1 MSELPITADPPL
13 APASGSAPVTSTRTK
28 TWRNAVERHLR
39 GNPVT
44 LFGVALVLALLLIA
58 MAAPAIAPYDPIEL
72 NPKDRLLAPSATHW
86 FGTDEG
92 GRDIFSRIVFGARY
106 SLLAALVVLSLAV
119 TIGTTIGLVAG
130 FAGGKVDEALMRLT
144 DMFLAFP
151 ALVLAMGISAALGAS
166 LLNSMIAIAVV
177 WWPWYARLVRGQTL
191 RLRQEQFVEAAR
203 ASGASDTRM
212 IARHILPNCWTPI
225 IVQVTLD
232 VGYAILTTASLSFI
246 GLGAQPPTP
255 EWGAMVATGK
265 DYILDQWWLATFP
278 GLAIFLAVMA
288 FNLLGDGLQEALSPV
303 LRQR

>member
-1 MSELPITADPPL
+1 VSASTPVAETAT
-13 APASGSAPVTSTRTK
+13 AVVGESRRAVRSTSALKQIAGR
-28 TWRNAVERHLR
+28 LR
-39 GNPVT
+39 GNPVS
-44 LFGVALVLALLLIA
+44 LFGLVLVIGLIVVAVAAPLIA
-58 MAAPAIAPYDPIEL
+58 SYDPIAL
-72 NPKDRLLAPSATHW
+72 DPKNRLLPPSAANW
-86 FGTDEG
+86 FGTDDG
-92 GRDIFSRIVFGARY
+92 GRDVFSRVVFGTRY
-106 SLLAALVVLSLAV
+106 SLLAAVVVLALAV
-119 TIGTTIGLVAG
+119 TVGTTVGLVAG
-130 FAGGKVDEALMRLT
+130 FAGGKIDEALMRLT

-166 LLNSMIAIAVV
+166 LANSMIAIAVV

-191 RLRQEQFVEAAR
+191 RLRHEQFVDAAR
-203 ASGASDTRM
+203 AAGAGDTHM
-212 IARHILPNCWTPI
+212 ILRHILPNCWTPI

-265 DYILDQWWLATFP
+265 DYILDQWWMATFP

-303 LRQR
+303 LRRR

>member
-1 MSELPITADPPL
+1 MSTAEVATAPSVAGTWGKAIT
-13 APASGSAPVTSTRTK
+13 RY
-28 TWRNAVERHLR
+28 LR
-39 GNPVT
+39 ANPVT
-44 LFGVALVLALLLIA
+44 IFGLALVLLLIVVA
-58 MAAPAIAPYDPIEL
+58 LFAPAIAPFDPTAL
-72 NPKDRLLAPSATHW
+72 NPKVRLQPPSGVNW

-92 GRDIFSRIVFGARY
+92 GRDIFSRIVFGSRY
-106 SLLAALVVLSLAV
+106 SLAAALVVLLLAV
-119 TIGTTIGLVAG
+119 TIGTTIGLTAG
-130 FAGGKVDEALMRLT
+130 FAGGAIDETLMRLT

-151 ALVLAMGISAALGAS
+151 ALVLAMGISAALGPS
-166 LLNSMIAIAVV
+166 LANSMIAIAIV

-191 RLRQEQFVEAAR
+191 RLRQEQFVDAAR
-203 ASGASDTRM
+203 AAGASDRH
-212 IARHILPNCWTPI
+212 IVLRHILPNCMTPI

-278 GLAIFLAVMA
+278 GLAIFLTVMA
-288 FNLLGDGLQEALSPV
+288 FNLLGDGLQEALTPE

>member
-1 MSELPITADPPL
+1 MSSAPLSVTPPM
-13 APASGSAPVTSTRTK
+13 APASGARSTTRT
-28 TWRNAVERHLR
+28 WLNAVERHLR
-39 GNPVT
+39 TNPVT
-44 LFGVALVLALLLIA
+44 LIGVLLVLALLLIA
-58 MAAPAIAPYDPIEL
+58 VAAPVIAPYDPIDL
-72 NPKDRLLAPSATHW
+72 NPKDRLLAPSLTYW

-106 SLLAALVVLSLAV
+106 SLLAAVVVLSLAV
-119 TIGTTIGLVAG
+119 TIGTAIGLLAG

-203 ASGASDTRM
+203 ASGASDSRM
-212 IARHILPNCWTPI
+212 IVRHILPNCWTPI

>member
-1 MSELPITADPPL
+1 MLGL
-13 APASGSAPVTSTRTK
+13 ALA
-28 TWRNAVERHLR
+28 
-39 GNPVT
+39 
-44 LFGVALVLALLLIA
+44 VALILVAV
-58 MAAPAIAPYDPIEL
+58 AAPALVPFDPIKL
-72 NPKDRLLAPSATHW
+72 DPKYRLLPPSATNW
-86 FGTDEG
+86 FGTDDG
-92 GRDIFSRIVFGARY
+92 GRDIFSRVVYGTRY
-106 SLLAALVVLSLAV
+106 SLLAAAVVLALAV
-119 TIGTTIGLVAG
+119 TVGTAVGLIAG

-166 LLNSMIAIAVV
+166 LANSMIAIAVV

-191 RLRQEQFVEAAR
+191 RLRHEQFVEAAR
-203 ASGASDTRM
+203 ASGASDSQM
-212 IARHILPNCWTPI
+212 IVRHILPNCWTPI
-225 IVQVTLD
+225 IVQATLD

-265 DYILDQWWLATFP
+265 DYILDQWWMATFP

-303 LRQR
+303 LRRR

>member
-1 MSELPITADPPL
+1 MVADT
-13 APASGSAPVTSTRTK
+13 PAAFDPQVRPTVTK
-28 TWRNAVERHLR
+28 TWARAVKRHLR

-44 LFGVALVLALLLIA
+44 LIGAVLILGLVLVAV
-58 MAAPAIAPYDPIEL
+58 AAPVIAPFNPTDL
-72 NPKDRLLAPSATHW
+72 NPKDRLLPPTLVHW

-106 SLLAALVVLSLAV
+106 SLLAAVVVLALAV
-119 TIGTTIGLVAG
+119 TLGTSIGLVAG
-130 FAGGKVDEALMRLT
+130 FAGGKIDEALMRLT

-166 LLNSMIAIAVV
+166 LFNSMIAIAVV

-191 RLRQEQFVEAAR
+191 RLRHEQFVDAAR
-203 ASGASDTRM
+203 AAGASDAHTIR
-212 IARHILPNCWTPI
+212 RHILPNCWTPI

-278 GLAIFLAVMA
+278 GLAIFLTVMA